1 MPFAPLRLL
10 SPALLTLLAA
20 TCAAAPAAT
29 RAAAPPPK
37 AKGLDRTQLA
47 DELAK
52 LADAAALRRA
62 RVGVAVMDLSTREWL
77 FDSNGAQPLIV
88 ASNNKLVTTA
98 AALELLGPD
107 FEFRTTVSAVGKVLS
122 NGVLDGDLLLVGR
135 GDPNISGRFH
145 QGKTTAVLEEWAAA
159 VAQAG
164 IRSVRGGIVAD
175 ESYFDRQHLHPGW
188 PPHQFQA
195 WYSAPVSALTFND
208 NCVFLTVRPG
218 AKPGD
223 TAVASTDPS
232 TSYVDLV
239 TTCRTTKA
247 RLGGNQVL
255 VSRRKGENRLT
266 ISGEI
271 RAQGAPFQTWITI
284 HEPALY
290 LGTVFAEV
298 LESKGIRV
306 GGAVRLLAPPLRIE
320 PAATRELI
328 TTTSLLKDAVAVA
341 NRHSQNLYAELLLK
355 TLGREKGGQG
365 TWVAGAG
372 VVEKFLRD
380 AGVAGAISYFDGS
393 GLARTNRFSARQLV
407 QLLCYANGRRWGGF
421 YLHSLAEP
429 GEGTLSRRLDG
440 LKGHLFAKTGY
451 IAGVSALSGYLDTRG
466 GRLLAFSILVNDF
479 RSSLADVRDAQDAIC
494 LKLAEYAGRD

>member
-1 MPFAPLRLL
+1 MPLFPLRVLIPASLL
-10 SPALLTLLAA
+10 FLAA

-29 RAAAPPPK
+29 KAAASPPK
-37 AKGLDRTQLA
+37 PQGLNRKQLA
-47 DELAK
+47 DELTK
-52 LADAAALRRA
+52 LADAPALRRA
-62 RVGVAVMDLSTREWL
+62 RVSVAVMDLSNGDWL
-77 FDSNGAQPLIV
+77 FDSNGGQPLIV
-88 ASNNKLVTTA
+88 ASNNKLATTA

-107 FEFRTTVSAVGKVLS
+107 FEFRTTVSACGKVLA
-122 NGVLDGDLLLVGR
+122 NGVLEGDLLLVGR
-135 GDPNISGRFH
+135 GDPSLSGRFH
-145 QGKTTAVLEEWAAA
+145 QGKTTAVLAEWADA
-159 VAQAG
+159 VAKAG
-164 IRSVRGGIVAD
+164 IKSVRGGIVAD

-188 PPHQFQA
+188 PPNQFQA
-195 WYSAPVSALTFND
+195 WYCAPVSALTFND
-208 NCVFLTVRPG
+208 NCVFVTVRPG

-223 TAVASTDPS
+223 TAIASTDPP

-271 RAQGAPFQTWITI
+271 RAQGAPLQMWITI

-290 LGTVFAEV
+290 TGTVFAEV
-298 LESKGIRV
+298 LEAKGIRV
-306 GGAVRLLAPPLRIE
+306 GGPVRLLTPPERIE
-320 PAATRELI
+320 PAKTSELI
-328 TTTSLLKDAVAVA
+328 TTTSLLRDAVTVA
-341 NRHSQNLYAELLLK
+341 NRNSQNLYAELILK
-355 TLGREKGGQG
+355 TLGREKAGQG

-380 AGVAGAISYFDGS
+380 AGVTGAISYFDGS

-407 QLLCYANGRRWGGF
+407 QLLCYANGRRWGAL

-429 GEGTLSRRLDG
+429 GEGTLSRRLDS

-466 GRLLAFSILVNDF
+466 GRLLAFSILVNEF

-494 LKLAEYAGRD
+494 LKLAEYSGGE

>member
-1 MPFAPLRLL
+1 LPTPSRRVPIPLLVL
-10 SPALLTLLAA
+10 ILATA
-20 TCAAAPAAT
+20 SLAAPAAPK
-29 RAAAPPPK
+29 APAPPPK
-37 AKGLDRTQLA
+37 PKGLDRAQLA
-47 DELAK
+47 EELRK
-52 LADAAALRRA
+52 LADAPALRRA
-62 RVGVAVMDLSTREWL
+62 RVSVAVMDLSTGEGL
-77 FDSNGAQPLIV
+77 FDSNGDQPLIV

-107 FEFRTTVSAVGKVLS
+107 FEFRTTVSACGKVLT

-135 GDPNISGRFH
+135 GDPSLSGRFH

-164 IRSVRGGIVAD
+164 IKSVRGGIVVD
-175 ESYFDRQHLHPGW
+175 ETYFDRQHLHPGW
-188 PPHQFQA
+188 PPNQFQA

-208 NCVFLTVRPG
+208 NCVFVTVRPG
-218 AKPGD
+218 ARPGD
-223 TAVASTDPS
+223 TAIASTDPP

-271 RAQGAPFQTWITI
+271 RAQGAPLQMWITI

-290 LGTVFAEV
+290 TGTVFAEV
-298 LESKGIRV
+298 LEAKGIRV
-306 GGAVRLLAPPLRIE
+306 GGPVRLLAPPQRIE
-320 PAATRELI
+320 PAAARELI
-328 TTTSLLKDAVAVA
+328 TTTSLLKDAVTVA
-341 NRHSQNLYAELLLK
+341 NRNSHNLYAELMLK

-380 AGVAGAISYFDGS
+380 AGVTGAISYFDGS

-407 QLLCYANGRRWGGF
+407 QLLGYANGRRWGAL
-421 YLHSLAEP
+421 YLRSLAEP
-429 GEGTLSRRLDG
+429 GEGTLSRRLDS

-451 IAGVSALSGYLDTRG
+451 IAGASALSGYLETRAK
-466 GRLLAFSILVNDF
+466 RLLAFSILVNDF
-479 RSSLADVRDAQDAIC
+479 RSALADVRDAQDAIC
-494 LKLAEYAGRD
+494 LKLAEYSGAE